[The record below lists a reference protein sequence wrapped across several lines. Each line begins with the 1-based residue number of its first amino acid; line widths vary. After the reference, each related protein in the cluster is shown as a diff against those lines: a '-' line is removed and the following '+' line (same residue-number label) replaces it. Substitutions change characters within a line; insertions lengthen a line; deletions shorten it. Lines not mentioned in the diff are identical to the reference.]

1 MNFKM
6 TYTLPREMADKKIK
20 KYKNAIETHNS
31 ILVDDNYV
39 YIKNLDITSYH
50 TGEIKIDISGYSV
63 HKENKMEKYK
73 EKEVITKTRYNLT
86 TDDIE
91 KLIKEQ
97 LNLKGTIDFRWNISQ
112 WVDLDVIVTE
122 RRIEE

>member
-1 MNFKM
+1 M